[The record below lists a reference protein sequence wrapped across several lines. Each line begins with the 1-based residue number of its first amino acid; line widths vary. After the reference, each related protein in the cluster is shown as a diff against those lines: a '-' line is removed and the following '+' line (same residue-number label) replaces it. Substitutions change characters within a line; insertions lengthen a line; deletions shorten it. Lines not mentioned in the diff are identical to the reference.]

1 MEASYS
7 TNEVFIGD
15 VKEANN
21 MEHAS
26 APCPPTNFAIMT
38 NNSTSTDLLL
48 AGKKWNQFQSQ
59 NITQNTNK
67 MNKVINMAIVLDK
80 NT

>member
-1 MEASYS
+1 MREIKNVN
-7 TNEVFIGD
+7 TKILILGTVHLKRIC
-15 VKEANN
+15 K
-21 MEHAS
+21 
-26 APCPPTNFAIMT
+26 
-38 NNSTSTDLLL
+38 LLPR
-48 AGKKWNQFQSQ
+48 KKWNQFQSQ

>member
-1 MEASYS
+1 MIGGHRNGRVKVVLAVDKMRSTQPYS
-7 TNEVFIGD
+7 MQRI
-15 VKEANN
+15 
-21 MEHAS
+21 
-26 APCPPTNFAIMT
+26 
-38 NNSTSTDLLL
+38 STIVIRYNTPLL

-67 MNKVINMAIVLDK
+67 MNKVINMAIILDK